1 MKVPEKGFQPL
12 LVSPTTAQQGQCPLF
27 QGLCLAPS
35 CSVNPQCPRE
45 ELVKE
50 WASAAPAA
58 EPVVSL
64 HLP

>member
-1 MKVPEKGFQPL
+1 MKLPEKGFQLL

-35 CSVNPQCPRE
+35 RSVNAQCPRE

-50 WASAAPAA
+50 RASAAPAA
-58 EPVVSL
+58 GPVLSL
-64 HLP
+64 RLP